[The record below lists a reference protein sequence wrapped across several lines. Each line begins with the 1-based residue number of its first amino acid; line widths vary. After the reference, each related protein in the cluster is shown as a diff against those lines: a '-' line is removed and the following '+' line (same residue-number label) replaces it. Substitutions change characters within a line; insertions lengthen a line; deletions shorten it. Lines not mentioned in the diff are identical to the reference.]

1 MLDRG
6 THVGHGAN
14 APSTYPYT
22 LPTASWPRLCVGAI
36 ADERPYAAVLQR
48 LCGHNL
54 GSKPLRC
61 CKCCAA
67 SPLDSAFR
75 RARTRASYPAA
86 SSYASSGVVWLS
98 RLGSHLPL
106 CAQCTAVV
114 AWAISSNTAAFFM
127 GPMLL
132 DAARLAEML
141 NGAPEHVLPSRS
153 RSVPI
158 AQFRDQPQHSMHAGT
173 CLAPATPDAAHPP
186 ALGTASTPA
195 IAGKSSTADR
205 RRTFLSY
212 ATEPST
218 EAQPSD
224 AFRARAFCLGDTEEE
239 AKGVESPYIPLA
251 MSRNGKRWC
260 ESQQVH
266 AATARTEQTATAPTS
281 SSDQSGTVAYS
292 FSPKASLRYARHAGT
307 FASSC

>member
-1 MLDRG
+1 
-6 THVGHGAN
+6 
-14 APSTYPYT
+14 
-22 LPTASWPRLCVGAI
+22 
-36 ADERPYAAVLQR
+36 
-48 LCGHNL
+48 
-54 GSKPLRC
+54 
-61 CKCCAA
+61 
-67 SPLDSAFR
+67 
-75 RARTRASYPAA
+75 
-86 SSYASSGVVWLS
+86 
-98 RLGSHLPL
+98 
-106 CAQCTAVV
+106 
-114 AWAISSNTAAFFM
+114 M

-132 DAARLAEML
+132 DAAHVAEML
-141 NGAPEHVLPSRS
+141 NGAPEHVLPTRS

-158 AQFRDQPQHSMHAGT
+158 AQFRDQPQHSMRAGA

-195 IAGKSSTADR
+195 IVGQSSTADR

-224 AFRARAFCLGDTEEE
+224 SFRARAFCLGDAEEE

-260 ESQQVH
+260 ESQQVAH

-281 SSDQSGTVAYS
+281 MSDQSGTVACS
-292 FSPKASLRYARHAGT
+292 FSPIASLCHARHAGT
-307 FASSC
+307 LASSC